1 MAWSVLTRW
10 QTGLMTQVARR
21 PRILVT
27 GGSRGI
33 GAAIC
38 QAFAQLGDA
47 VAVHCGASQEAA
59 NALLASLTSLSTT
72 PVSS

>member
-1 MAWSVLTRW
+1 MLASGLTRW
-10 QTGLMTQVARR
+10 QTGLMTEVAGRR
-21 PRILVT
+21 RILVT

-47 VAVHCGASQEAA
+47 VAVHCGASREAA